1 MHISIQEQK
10 KRENHNADVK
20 LKYQKAIYKSE
31 LKQLE
36 GLKKES
42 LLFFHWLNQVV
53 ESRLRIPLKKDS
65 HVFR

>member
-1 MHISIQEQK
+1 LHISIQEQK

-42 LLFFHWLNQVV
+42 LLFLSLV
-53 ESRLRIPLKKDS
+53 ESSSRKQIKNPIKKR
-65 HVFR
+65 F